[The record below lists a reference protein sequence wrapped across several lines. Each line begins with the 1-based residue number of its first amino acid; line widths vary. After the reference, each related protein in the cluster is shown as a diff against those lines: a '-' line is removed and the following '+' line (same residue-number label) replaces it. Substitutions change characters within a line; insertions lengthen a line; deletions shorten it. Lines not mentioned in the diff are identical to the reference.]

1 MAQDK
6 TQSSDNKTRH
16 VRDVMTANP
25 ECVSEKDSLR
35 DVARIMKDKDTGVVP
50 VVDGKKVIGL
60 ITDRDIVVRGLA
72 EGKNLENASVND
84 LMTRSVRSVRDDA
97 SVNDALELMTRA
109 EIRRV
114 PVVNGNDELVGI
126 LSLGDIAAQGNQDN
140 KVGRAVE
147 SISEAPPNN

>member
-1 MAQDK
+1 
-6 TQSSDNKTRH
+6 
-16 VRDVMTANP
+16 
-25 ECVSEKDSLR
+25 
-35 DVARIMKDKDTGVVP
+35 
-50 VVDGKKVIGL
+50 
-60 ITDRDIVVRGLA
+60 
-72 EGKNLENASVND
+72 
-84 LMTRSVRSVRDDA
+84 VRDDA